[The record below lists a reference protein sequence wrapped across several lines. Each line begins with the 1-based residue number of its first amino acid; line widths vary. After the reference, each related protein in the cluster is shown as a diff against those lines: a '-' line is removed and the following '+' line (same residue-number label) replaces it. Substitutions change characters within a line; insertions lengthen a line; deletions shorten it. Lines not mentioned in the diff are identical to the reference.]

1 MILTDYKLREF
12 KATFNA
18 QIREDVDDKTKFKIF
33 KMELLQWLKSYD
45 VDLHVFPDLKIEVE
59 GYSLVMS
66 YTETT
71 DTTMTI
77 RFMWRVS
84 RMTIVEVLDF
94 CSQFCLELGVKEPT
108 INVTDQFT
116 YNNLGLYYPQDKTLV
131 ISEHIIF
138 QFKPET
144 VIAILK
150 HELLHHYC
158 NVKKLGARDV
168 DYDFIELLI
177 KYDAYISKAPE
188 ANLAYE
194 TFVANLMKHNDGR
207 YGEVFSDAKRE
218 TLVRRWLAKRK
229 LHSNAFRI
237 SNSSTYTLGA

>member
-1 MILTDYKLREF
+1 MILTQYKLREF
-12 KATFNA
+12 KVLFNA
-18 QIREDVDDKTKFKIF
+18 EIREDVDDKIKFKIF
-33 KMELLQWLKSYD
+33 KKSLLDWLKQYN
-45 VDLHVFPDLKIEVE
+45 VDLHIFPDLKIEIE

-71 DTTMTI
+71 GTTMKI
-77 RFMWRVS
+77 RFLWRISV
-84 RMTIVEVLDF
+84 MTIKDVLDY
-94 CSQFCLELGVKEPT
+94 CSEFCLQLGIKEPT

-116 YNNLGLYYPQDKTLV
+116 YNNLGLYYPQDRTLV
-131 ISEHIIF
+131 ISEHVVF

-144 VIAILK
+144 AKAIMR

-158 NVKKLGARDV
+158 NIKGLGARDV

-188 ANLAYE
+188 ANMAYE

-207 YGEVFSDAKRE
+207 YGEVFSDAKRK